1 MGEIIEF
8 KINGLKRRIEVEP
21 NELLINMIREK
32 LGLTGTKYGC
42 GIGECGSC
50 TVLIDGEPAL
60 SCLTLAIEVNGRE
73 IVTIEGIAENE
84 LNNIQEAFL
93 DQAAVQC
100 GFCTPGMIIMA
111 KYLLKKKRNPTE
123 KEIKEYI
130 KGNLC
135 RCTGYINIVKAIKR
149 AAEKMRG
156 NNDKA
161 IGKEPLRD

>member
-8 KINGLKRRIEVEP
+8 TVNGLKRRIEVEP
-21 NELLINMIREK
+21 NELLINVIRGK

-60 SCLTLAIEVNGRE
+60 SCLTLAIEVDGRE

-84 LNNIQEAFL
+84 LNHIQEAFL
-93 DQAAVQC
+93 DQGAVQC

-111 KYLLKKKRNPTE
+111 KYLLNKKRNPTE
-123 KEIKEYI
+123 KEIKEHI

-135 RCTGYINIVKAIKR
+135 RCTGYINIIKAIKE
-149 AAEKMRG
+149 AAEKMQ
-156 NNDKA
+156 NSNVKA
-161 IGKEPLRD
+161 ISKEL